1 MSTLRYSGEIRIRVT
16 YREDTA
22 SSPRFGNGTY
32 RCFLRGPG
40 GMTTTVI
47 VNAPQYLTRAV
58 DSPEAFDDAARA
70 ALSFTADDAH
80 DHGRSM
86 TEYAAHVID
95 RSGWHVGRS
104 EAHAWPPGEAP
115 SAPIDTVF

>member
-16 YREDTA
+16 YLDVAYDGPDTQA
-22 SSPRFGNGTY
+22 RLGNGRY

-70 ALSFTADDAH
+70 SISFADDKSEGEQLPCYTWAH
-80 DHGRSM
+80 L
-86 TEYAAHVID
+86 AAHVID
-95 RSGWHVGRS
+95 RSEWHVGRT
-104 EAHAWPPGEAP
+104 EAHAWPK
-115 SAPIDTVF
+115 